1 MEFLREYPPLE
12 GGFATKAHFG
22 WAAGLSIGSLDSR
35 VNDGSL
41 PPMPKPFG
49 RAGGKLIYQE
59 YEMQAW
65 AAKISKWKEDAPA
78 RRAAERAEAAAR
90 QAYLVEQA
98 RIKLEQEQRAKAEAI
113 DLMQSNVRDRQEREA
128 ARRGVTVAEV
138 QAESD
143 RQARSFDVMRG
154 GAA

>member
-1 MEFLREYPPLE
+1 
-12 GGFATKAHFG
+12 
-22 WAAGLSIGSLDSR
+22 
-35 VNDGSL
+35 
-41 PPMPKPFG
+41 
-49 RAGGKLIYQE
+49 
-59 YEMQAW
+59 MQAW